1 MWVDGIKSR
10 RIRRIPHERCAEQ
23 LNNSYSVF
31 IRNSGLI
38 CLTDFEP
45 DVEIKGNYLAD
56 QFFYIR
62 LKLELCPEYSEI
74 EDVECAPLEEI
85 KSYLDGLYINMA
97 IFKVQFS
104 IGGDLESAFAL
115 KKTIDDKL
123 YFPVSTK
130 KN

>member
-1 MWVDGIKSR
+1 MVPYYYQVKWVDGVKSR

-23 LNNSYSVF
+23 LNEEYSDF

-62 LKLELCPEYSEI
+62 LKLEICPEYSEI
-74 EDVECAPLEEI
+74 EGIECSPLEEI
-85 KSYLDGLYINMA
+85 NQYLDGLYINMA
-97 IFKVQFS
+97 IFKVQF
-104 IGGDLESAFAL
+104 
-115 KKTIDDKL
+115 
-123 YFPVSTK
+123 
-130 KN
+130 